1 MQLAPVIGQD
11 AADALCDAELV
22 DSFYYTLFPNFH
34 PWGAYNRIV
43 YRFRPNGDRHDE
55 SIMECMYLSPF
66 TGDRPR
72 SAPVHW
78 LGPDDDWTNAPEL
91 GFLARVFNQDTF
103 NLSKVQLGLR
113 TTSKPGVTLSLY
125 QETKIRHFHRLL
137 EQQLGL

>member
-1 MQLAPVIGQD
+1 M
-11 AADALCDAELV
+11 
-22 DSFYYTLFPNFH
+22 
-34 PWGAYNRIV
+34 
-43 YRFRPNGDRHDE
+43 
-55 SIMECMYLSPF
+55 
-66 TGDRPR
+66 
-72 SAPVHW
+72 HW

-137 EQQLGL
+137 EQKLGL